1 MGINNVSKDFFKN
14 ISLNPVWWLPILQ
27 CKIPIYFPLHHCTTV
42 TKLSAVS
49 GTTQFSFGPN
59 SVSKYNEI
67 HISSTLTKTMITF
80 NTDANGTITR
90 KKSVQEV
97 KCRLEDNSYDNK
109 VTKKLSELKESLS
122 SSTSSSSSSSS
133 CGSHFKLKH
142 VIILNDNR
150 QIDPVDITTINLCD
164 LELW

>member
-1 MGINNVSKDFFKN
+1 
-14 ISLNPVWWLPILQ
+14 LQ

-80 NTDANGTITR
+80 NRDANGTITR

-122 SSTSSSSSSSS
+122 SSTSS

-150 QIDPVDITTINLCD
+150 QIDPVDITINLCD
-164 LELW
+164 LEL

>member
-1 MGINNVSKDFFKN
+1 MG
-14 ISLNPVWWLPILQ
+14 
-27 CKIPIYFPLHHCTTV
+27 
-42 TKLSAVS
+42 
-49 GTTQFSFGPN
+49 
-59 SVSKYNEI
+59 
-67 HISSTLTKTMITF
+67 SSTLTKTMITF
-80 NTDANGTITR
+80 NRDANGTITR

-122 SSTSSSSSSSS
+122 SSTSSSLSSSSSS

-164 LELW
+164 LEL